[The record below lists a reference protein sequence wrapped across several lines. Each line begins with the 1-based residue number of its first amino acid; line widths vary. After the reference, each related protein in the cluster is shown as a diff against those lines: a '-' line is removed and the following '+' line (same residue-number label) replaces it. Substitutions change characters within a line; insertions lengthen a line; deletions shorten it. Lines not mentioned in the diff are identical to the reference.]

1 MRNPMYEL
9 LGVESLSQTA
19 RTILPTRIAH
29 LLTVSARGTYEV
41 GTENVTKP
49 QVLRAYNEVLHRAT
63 GAIRD
68 HLLESEHRMP
78 LEAVVDGLL
87 ALGSS
92 YNLEA
97 EMLWVARQAGSGPLL
112 TER

>member
-1 MRNPMYEL
+1 MQTLTRYEL
-9 LGVESLSQTA
+9 
-19 RTILPTRIAH
+19 
-29 LLTVSARGTYEV
+29 
-41 GTENVTKP
+41 
-49 QVLRAYNEVLHRAT
+49 LHRAT

-78 LEAVVDGLL
+78 LEAVLDGLL

-97 EMLWVARQAGSGPLL
+97 EMLWVAQQAGATPLL